1 MTDQPGEPG
10 DELDAARLRWLIRDD
25 LRRFSGAIDDP
36 AAGIANEGRANFIA
50 WFATFMPL
58 LFTSD
63 LRAAIRKS
71 ATKHGRGRQRRARG
85 WYRLLPLQAAM
96 VALEDDKGALGWLVE
111 NIDHESA
118 GVRALAYRSLAMV
131 VDTLTFDDIE
141 LQRSVEN
148 CLREHHLD
156 CADAAVILLAAPG
169 NSGEKSRWAASQLVR
184 YSALS
189 RQPAEVLEAAA
200 EGRPVAN
207 TMLAAMMR
215 IALGVLA
222 RLATAGGSLRF
233 PGAEG
238 TPDDWA
244 QRDIVQLGGDLWPP
258 LLFDR
263 AAAHPLFRGSIDLEE
278 RVR

>member
-10 DELDAARLRWLIRDD
+10 DELDAPRLRWLIRDA
-25 LRRFSGAIDDP
+25 LRRFSGAGDNP
-36 AAGIANEGRANFIA
+36 AAGAATEGPANFIA
-50 WFATFMPL
+50 WLATFMPL

-63 LRAAIRKS
+63 LREAVRKN
-71 ATKHGRGRQRRARG
+71 ATKHRRAG
-85 WYRLLPLQAAM
+85 EPPAAAWYRLFPLQAAM
-96 VALEDDKGALGWLVE
+96 VALEDDRDALGRLVA

-169 NSGEKSRWAASQLVR
+169 SSVEKSRWAAAQIVR
-184 YSALS
+184 YGGLS
-189 RQPAEVLEAAA
+189 RWAAEVLEAAA
-200 EGRPVAN
+200 EGRPVPN
-207 TMLAAMMR
+207 TMLAPMTR
-215 IALGVLA
+215 IALGVMA
-222 RLATAGGSLRF
+222 RLASAGGTLPF

-258 LLFDR
+258 LLFNR
-263 AAAHPLFRGSIDLEE
+263 AAAHPLLRGSIDLEE
-278 RVR
+278 REK

>member
-1 MTDQPGEPG
+1 MTDEPGEPG
-10 DELDAARLRWLIRDD
+10 DELDAARLRWLIRDA
-25 LRRFSGAIDDP
+25 LRRFSGPGNDP
-36 AAGIANEGRANFIA
+36 AAGTGAEGPANLVA

-63 LRAAIRKS
+63 LREAVRKS
-71 ATKHGRGRQRRARG
+71 ATKHRRAG
-85 WYRLLPLQAAM
+85 GGPAATWYRVFPLQAAM
-96 VALEDDKGALGWLVE
+96 VALEDDRDALGCLVAS
-111 NIDHESA
+111 IDHESA

-156 CADAAVILLAAPG
+156 CADAAVILLATPG
-169 NSGEKSRWAASQLVR
+169 DSGEKSRWAAAQLVR
-184 YSALS
+184 HWGLS
-189 RQPAEVLEAAA
+189 RRTAEVLESAA
-200 EGRPVAN
+200 EARPVPN
-207 TMLAAMMR
+207 TMLASMMR
-215 IALGVLA
+215 IALGVMA
-222 RLATAGGSLRF
+222 RLATTGGSFPF

-244 QRDIVQLGGDLWPP
+244 QRDILQLGSDLWPP
-258 LLFDR
+258 LLLDR

-278 RVR
+278 RER